1 MGQTYRR
8 IDLLDAD
15 RFASRSCFFP
25 RASDAL
31 DVSARRGVA
40 LPLRLRTHCLSTRTI
55 RRPGGRVEDAI
66 VAGRAHL
73 EQRDLRSAHC
83 YGLLST
89 LGPWRGRDEQQP

>member
-15 RFASRSCFFP
+15 RFASRSCFFL

-40 LPLRLRTHCLSTRTI
+40 LPLRLRTHC
-55 RRPGGRVEDAI
+55 
-66 VAGRAHL
+66 
-73 EQRDLRSAHC
+73 
-83 YGLLST
+83 
-89 LGPWRGRDEQQP
+89 